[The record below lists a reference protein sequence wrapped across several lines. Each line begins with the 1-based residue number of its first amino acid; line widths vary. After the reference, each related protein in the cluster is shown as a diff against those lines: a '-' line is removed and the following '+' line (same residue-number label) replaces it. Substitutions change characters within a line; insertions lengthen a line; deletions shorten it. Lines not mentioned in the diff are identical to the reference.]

1 MKYNVEIMI
10 TKEEIE
16 NRVHQLAKLLEK
28 DFAGKEPV
36 FIGLLKGSVL
46 FMSDLVKQIDLPLT
60 IDFLKV
66 SSYHGGTEST
76 GVVQILQDVS
86 YDLSGKDVIIVEDII
101 DTGLTLKYVKQ
112 FLQSKAINSLHVCTL
127 LDKPSRRK
135 VDIKGD
141 YVGFEIPDEFVI
153 GYGLDYA
160 EKHRNLPYIGKVVFN
175 DEV

>member
-10 TKEEIE
+10 TQEDIE
-16 NRVHQLAKLLEK
+16 SRVHQLAKVIEK

-86 YDLSGKDVIIVEDII
+86 YDLTGKEVIIVEDII

-112 FLQSKAINSLHVCTL
+112 FLHSKAIKSLHVCTL

-135 VDIKGD
+135 VDIKGN

>member
-1 MKYNVEIMI
+1 MKYTIETMI
-10 TKEEIE
+10 TREEIE
-16 NRVHQLAKLLEK
+16 KRVKELASEIEK

-36 FIGLLKGSVL
+36 CIGLLKGSVM
-46 FMSDLVKQIDLPLT
+46 FMSDLIKEIDLPLS

-86 YDLSGKDVIIVEDII
+86 FDIKGRDVIVVEDII
-101 DTGLTLKYVKQ
+101 DTGLTLTYVKQ
-112 FLQSKAINSLHVCTL
+112 FLQSKGVRSLFVCSL

-135 VDIKGD
+135 VDLKGD
-141 YVGFEIPDEFVI
+141 YIGFEIPDEFVI

-160 EKHRNLPYIGKVVFN
+160 EKHRNLPYIGKVVPSA
-175 DEV
+175 V